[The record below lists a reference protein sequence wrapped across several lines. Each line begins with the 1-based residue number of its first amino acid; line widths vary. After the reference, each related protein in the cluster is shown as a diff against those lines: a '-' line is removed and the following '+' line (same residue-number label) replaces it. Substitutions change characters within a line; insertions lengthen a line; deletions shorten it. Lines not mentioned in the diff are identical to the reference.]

1 MKRCAGWAWL
11 RASTVCGVTAVSAV
25 WLLLPSKETTEAAQ
39 VIAQL
44 PLQSQP
50 QLQPRALAV
59 LSESAEA
66 LTA

>member
-11 RASTVCGVTAVSAV
+11 RASTGCSVTAVNAV
-25 WLLLPSKETTEAAQ
+25 WLLLPSKESTEAAQ

-50 QLQPRALAV
+50 QSQPRALAV
-59 LSESAEA
+59 LSDSVAA
-66 LTA
+66 LAC

>member
-11 RASTVCGVTAVSAV
+11 RNGTAWSPTASNVV
-25 WLLLPSKETTEAAQ
+25 WLSVPNKGTTEAAQ

-50 QLQPRALAV
+50 QSQSRALAV
-59 LSESAEA
+59 SSDLLAA
-66 LTA
+66 LTC